1 MAEKFPGGKGW
12 PPRSCGLNYDGGM
25 TRGGVYAKGV
35 AKRQEILETALE
47 VVAAQGYRNASVR
60 DIAEAANLSPAGL
73 LHYFG
78 SKEDLL
84 VAIIQERDAKDGLRA
99 PEVDFMTQFLTVM
112 RENSKVP
119 GLVYLYSLLSVE
131 AADPDHPAHT
141 YFVARRNMVTQL
153 ATEVIEGAQ
162 ERGEMRSDLTPEWIT
177 RAMHALADG
186 LQNAWLIDPT
196 VDMAADIEQFVALLR
211 P

>member
-1 MAEKFPGGKGW
+1 MAEKFPSGKGL

-25 TRGGVYAKGV
+25 TRRGVYAKGV

-78 SKEDLL
+78 SKEDLF

-153 ATEVIEGAQ
+153 ATEVIKGAQ

-186 LQNAWLIDPT
+186 LQNTWLIDPT

>member
-1 MAEKFPGGKGW
+1 
-12 PPRSCGLNYDGGM
+12 M
-25 TRGGVYAKGV
+25 TRRGVYAKGV

-78 SKEDLL
+78 SKEDLF

-153 ATEVIEGAQ
+153 ATEVIKGAH
-162 ERGEMRSDLTPEWIT
+162 RGHGRGHRAVCCASAPVRPAYSSVAPRCHVPECPNSGANIAVKESLMRRSK
-177 RAMHALADG
+177 
-186 LQNAWLIDPT
+186 
-196 VDMAADIEQFVALLR
+196 
-211 P
+211 

>member
-1 MAEKFPGGKGW
+1 
-12 PPRSCGLNYDGGM
+12 
-25 TRGGVYAKGV
+25 
-35 AKRQEILETALE
+35 
-47 VVAAQGYRNASVR
+47 
-60 DIAEAANLSPAGL
+60 
-73 LHYFG
+73 
-78 SKEDLL
+78 
-84 VAIIQERDAKDGLRA
+84 
-99 PEVDFMTQFLTVM
+99 MTQFLTVM

-131 AADPDHPAHT
+131 AADPDHPAHA

-153 ATEVIEGAQ
+153 ATEVIKGAQ

>member
-1 MAEKFPGGKGW
+1 MAEKFPSGKGL

-25 TRGGVYAKGV
+25 TRRGVYAKGV

-78 SKEDLL
+78 SKEDLF

-99 PEVDFMTQFLTVM
+99 PEVNFMTQFLTVM

-153 ATEVIEGAQ
+153 ATEVIKGAQ

>member
-1 MAEKFPGGKGW
+1 
-12 PPRSCGLNYDGGM
+12 M
-25 TRGGVYAKGV
+25 TRGGGYAKGV

-47 VVAAQGYRNASVR
+47 VVAAQGCRNASIR
-60 DIAEAANLSPAGL
+60 DIAEAAKLSPTGL

-78 SKEDLL
+78 SKEDLF
-84 VAIIQERDAKDGLRA
+84 VAIIQERNAKDGLRA
-99 PEVDFMTQFLTVM
+99 PEVDYMTQFLTVM

-131 AADPDHPAHT
+131 AADPGHPAHT

-153 ATEVIEGAQ
+153 ASEVIEGAQ
-162 ERGEMRSDLTPEWIT
+162 ERGEIRSDLTPEWIT
-177 RAMHALADG
+177 RAVHALADG
-186 LQNAWLIDPT
+186 LQNAWVIDPT

>member
-1 MAEKFPGGKGW
+1 MAEKFPSGKGL

-25 TRGGVYAKGV
+25 TRRGVYAKGV
-35 AKRQEILETALE
+35 AKRQEVLETALE

-78 SKEDLL
+78 SKEDLF

-153 ATEVIEGAQ
+153 ATEVIKGAQ
-162 ERGEMRSDLTPEWIT
+162 ERGEMRTDLTPEWIT

>member
-1 MAEKFPGGKGW
+1 MAEKFPSGKGL

-25 TRGGVYAKGV
+25 TRRGVYAKGV

-78 SKEDLL
+78 SKEDLF

-153 ATEVIEGAQ
+153 ATEVIKGAQ